1 MFVFKPYDEFPHTIS
16 IGSIK
21 KVGEYPIIQERF
33 VSDKTIKGFMDTPT
47 TSEQLKFHQMSQ
59 EYDRNLYVPY
69 DLPISKNNL
78 FEYEGRIFSIE
89 GDSVDQGG
97 QHEIKLLRLKQVPYG
112 KS

>member
-1 MFVFKPYDEFPHTIS
+1 
-16 IGSIK
+16 
-21 KVGEYPIIQERF
+21 
-33 VSDKTIKGFMDTPT
+33 TIKGFMDTPT

-69 DLPISKNNL
+69 DLPIAKNNL
-78 FEYEGRIFSIE
+78 FEYEGRIFSIV

>member
-1 MFVFKPYDEFPHTIS
+1 M
-16 IGSIK
+16 
-21 KVGEYPIIQERF
+21 
-33 VSDKTIKGFMDTPT
+33 
-47 TSEQLKFHQMSQ
+47 
-59 EYDRNLYVPY
+59 
-69 DLPISKNNL
+69 PISKNNL

>member
-1 MFVFKPYDEFPHTIS
+1 
-16 IGSIK
+16 
-21 KVGEYPIIQERF
+21 
-33 VSDKTIKGFMDTPT
+33 
-47 TSEQLKFHQMSQ
+47 L

-78 FEYEGRIFSIE
+78 FEYEGRIFSII

-112 KS
+112 KG

>member
-1 MFVFKPYDEFPHTIS
+1 MFNPYDEFPHTIS

-59 EYDRNLYVPY
+59 EYDRNLYTPHHIPVSY
-69 DLPISKNNL
+69 THL
-78 FEYEGRIFSIE
+78 RA
-89 GDSVDQGG
+89 
-97 QHEIKLLRLKQVPYG
+97 HE
-112 KS
+112 